1 MPWLSSLMRGLRA
14 TAVLWLLTVV
24 VTTLPMLAIA
34 RLVAPDQA
42 EGSLIR
48 RAPGANGEVVGSR
61 LIGQPFQSRRYLQ
74 SRPAGAPNLAPS
86 NPELR
91 QRVAAA
97 STRWQ
102 GLGIANPAAD
112 LLQDSASGVDP
123 HISLAAARAQLPA
136 LAQQR
141 GLPVAT
147 LERLLRAHQ
156 QGPLGGQSIETV
168 VDVLGFNLALDQL
181 QTPGAP
187 AAQP

>member
-1 MPWLSSLMRGLRA
+1 MAWFSSLLRGLRA

-24 VTTLPMLAIA
+24 VITLPMLAIA

-48 RAPGANGEVVGSR
+48 LGANGKIIGSR
-61 LIGQPFQSRRYLQ
+61 LVGQPFQSSRYLQ

-97 STRWQ
+97 NQRWQ
-102 GLGIANPAAD
+102 GLGVASPAAD
-112 LLQDSASGVDP
+112 LLMDSASGVDP
-123 HISLAAARAQLPA
+123 HISLAAARAQLAA
-136 LAQQR
+136 LARER
-141 GLPVAT
+141 GLPVES
-147 LERLLRAHQ
+147 LERLVRAHQ

-168 VDVLGFNLALDQL
+168 VDVLGFNLALDQIRP
-181 QTPGAP
+181 PGAP

>member
-1 MPWLSSLMRGLRA
+1 MPGSGWL
-14 TAVLWLLTVV
+14 
-24 VTTLPMLAIA
+24 
-34 RLVAPDQA
+34 
-42 EGSLIR
+42 
-48 RAPGANGEVVGSR
+48 GAGET
-61 LIGQPFQSRRYLQ
+61 
-74 SRPAGAPNLAPS
+74 
-86 NPELR
+86 R

-97 STRWQ
+97 ATRWQ

-136 LAQQR
+136 LAQER